1 MKASQITKPSAPR
14 SVRSSGRAAT
24 SGVRGTNG
32 ATAPKHNGARP
43 AAVTPAKEQAVVMDH
58 APAKPVKARKVP
70 MVRGS
75 FAVPRAEYALLS
87 EMKLR
92 ADRLASPAK
101 KKALLRAGIQALA
114 ALPDADFLAALRA
127 LPKVKAAR
135 PAKAK

>member
-1 MKASQITKPSAPR
+1 
-14 SVRSSGRAAT
+14 
-24 SGVRGTNG
+24 
-32 ATAPKHNGARP
+32 
-43 AAVTPAKEQAVVMDH
+43 
-58 APAKPVKARKVP
+58 

-127 LPKVKAAR
+127 LPRVKAAR